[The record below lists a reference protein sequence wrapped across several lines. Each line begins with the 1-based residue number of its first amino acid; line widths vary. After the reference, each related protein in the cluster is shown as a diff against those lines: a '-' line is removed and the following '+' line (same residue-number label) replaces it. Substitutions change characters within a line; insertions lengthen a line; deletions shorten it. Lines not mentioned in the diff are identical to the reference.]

1 MKRIIIIATILIFG
15 LTTLAS
21 AAGVETRGDGET
33 YGPAQAV
40 IASGD
45 SPDGLAVHSSPSDR
59 SRIIKNL
66 GIGQEV
72 KTSVRFS
79 KGWTKLSEPV
89 SGWVKYDYLEAKP
102 GSGKVVDVDKPE
114 ECLRVREAPNTHSR
128 IIGCAELGEKLQLTG
143 LWTEDNWARVS
154 APADGWVWAKQITSA
169 MKPGQEQT
177 QVADEPESKKY
188 KPRKRAR
195 RPEPKPQRES
205 SLFYSEEFFEGRPKR
220 EYRGP
225 IPKHHGPAVRISP
238 YIGYGGRNWGV
249 TVGPGGIGGGARFGS
264 FGVGIGF

>member
-1 MKRIIIIATILIFG
+1 MKKILILTTILIFG
-15 LTTLAS
+15 LTAFAGAS
-21 AAGVETRGDGET
+21 GVETRGDGET

-40 IASGD
+40 VVSGD
-45 SPDGLAVHSSPSDR
+45 SPDGLTVRASPSDK
-59 SRIIKNL
+59 SKSISNL
-66 GIGQEV
+66 PIGKEV

-114 ECLRVREAPNTHSR
+114 ECLRVREAPNTYSR

-143 LWTEDNWARVS
+143 LWTEDNWARVK
-154 APADGWVWAKQITSA
+154 APADGWVYAKQIASA

-177 QVADEPESKKY
+177 YVADEPKPKKY
-188 KPRKRAR
+188 KTPKRAR
-195 RPEPKPQRES
+195 RLERKPQRES

-225 IPKHHGPAVRISP
+225 IPKHHGPAVTVSP

-249 TVGPGGIGGGARFGS
+249 VVGPGGVGGGARFGS